1 MTLKCS
7 EGHGKW
13 YEWVKLSEYYRH
25 AEFDFHHV
33 CSVWRNQNIQVFAT
47 SGHLASQ

>member
-13 YEWVKLSEYYRH
+13 YEWVKLSEYYHH
-25 AEFDFHHV
+25 AKTDLYIYCINAVQEN
-33 CSVWRNQNIQVFAT
+33 CNIKVVPT
-47 SGHLASQ
+47 